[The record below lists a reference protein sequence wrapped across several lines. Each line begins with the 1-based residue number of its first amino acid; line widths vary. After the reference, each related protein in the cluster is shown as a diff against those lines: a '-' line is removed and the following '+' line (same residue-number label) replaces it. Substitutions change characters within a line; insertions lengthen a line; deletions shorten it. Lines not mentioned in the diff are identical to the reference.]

1 MKEKLWTRNFILL
14 VMASLGSGFLVSL
27 FLNTLPLYAEQMTGT
42 AVYAGLVTSCYS
54 MAALATRPVVGILCE
69 KMSALKL
76 IIIGLVMMAVS
87 CYAYSFATAIAG
99 LLFIRILHGIGFGIK
114 STASGVLA
122 AEIIPKSRFAEG
134 IGMFGLYLPVANAIG
149 TCTRPVGCR
158 KWLFQ
163 DTVYDCRYY
172 WNCVRW
178 LSCLDNSFVNS

>member
-1 MKEKLWTRNFILL
+1 
-14 VMASLGSGFLVSL
+14 
-27 FLNTLPLYAEQMTGT
+27 
-42 AVYAGLVTSCYS
+42 

-76 IIIGLVMMAVS
+76 IIIGLVMLAVS

-149 TCTRPVGCR
+149 PALGLWVAENGSFKT
-158 KWLFQ
+158 LFMIAGIIGI
-163 DTVYDCRYY
+163 V
-172 WNCVRW
+172 
-178 LSCLDNSFVNS
+178 